1 MWCRAYTRPVV
12 RTFLAA
18 VLAVALLPLIVLA
31 NLSIWASGTV
41 LDEPAFAATV
51 SRSLEGPAV
60 ETLLAEQTAGAI
72 LDVAN
77 ETPILRDALVT
88 QVLGLDVSAPADQV
102 RTVLDNRVR
111 VTLDRPLVREARDD
125 AVAAVHALLVGGP
138 DAAHSPVAVRGT
150 VVVLDLGPLVSRVVA
165 ELDPRLTQAG
175 LPGVPPGL
183 VVVELGGVDELRQ
196 VGDATATLDRGR
208 IVAPL
213 LVAGI
218 GLLILVFAHRRMRA
232 VGLIGGA
239 VMIGGL
245 LSLAALW
252 FGGGVLNATAE
263 SSGSITD
270 RVAADAYGA
279 FASTLAD
286 QSLLLVA
293 GGGILALAMAMLLVV
308 AGGLARLNAWRDSR
322 A

>member
-1 MWCRAYTRPVV
+1 MV

-18 VLAVALLPLIVLA
+18 LLALALLPLIVLA

-41 LDEPAFAATV
+41 LNEPVFAATV
-51 SRSLEGPAV
+51 NRSLEGPAV

-77 ETPILRDALVT
+77 GTPILRDALVT

-111 VTLDRPLVREARDD
+111 VTLNRPLVREARDD
-125 AVAAVHALLVGGP
+125 AIAAVHGLLLGGP
-138 DAAHSPVAVRGT
+138 GAARAPVAVRGT
-150 VVVLDLGPLVSRVVA
+150 RVVLDLGPLVTRVVA

-183 VVVELGGVDELRQ
+183 VVVELGGVGELRQ
-196 VGDATATLDRGR
+196 IGDATATLDRGR

-213 LVAGI
+213 LVAGL
-218 GLLILVFAHRRMRA
+218 GLLILVLAHRRMRA
-232 VGLIGGA
+232 LGLIGGA

-252 FGGGVLNATAE
+252 LGGGVLNTTAE
-263 SSGSITD
+263 SSGSIAD

-293 GGGILALAMAMLLVV
+293 GGGVLAFAMALLLVI
-308 AGGLARLNAWRDSR
+308 AGGVARLNAWRDSR